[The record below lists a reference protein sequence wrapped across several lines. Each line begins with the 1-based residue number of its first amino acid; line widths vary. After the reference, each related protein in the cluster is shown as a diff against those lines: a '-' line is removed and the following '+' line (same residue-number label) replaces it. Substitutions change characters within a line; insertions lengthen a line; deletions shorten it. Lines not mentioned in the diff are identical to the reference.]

1 MHHRLSPLSHRV
13 MRRLACAAMLCGL
26 GLVTAQAQQ
35 TGLLYDPEPPADS
48 AYVRVI
54 LASRDGAIDV
64 EVDGKPRIRKLA
76 AGEASDYMVLT
87 AGKHTIVLHP
97 AGKPATHLT
106 TTIDV
111 VRGRAMTV
119 AFTALRA
126 DSAPVVFEDK
136 ANANKLKALL
146 AVYHLDSG
154 GAVDVLTADG
164 NTKVFSGL
172 APGASASISVNPISI
187 ELIAAKP
194 GDKAP
199 LARAA
204 LAMAQGGTYSVLL
217 LPGEGGKIIARASQ
231 NKIERYTGK

>member
-1 MHHRLSPLSHRV
+1 MHQYVVKVTRRV
-13 MRRLACAAMLCGL
+13 ACAAMLCCL
-26 GLVTAQAQQ
+26 GFAVQAQP

-48 AYVRVI
+48 AYVRIV

-64 EVDGKPRIRKLA
+64 DVDGKPRIRKLA
-76 AGEASDYMVLT
+76 SGEASDYLVLS

-97 AGKPATHLT
+97 AGKPAIHLST
-106 TTIDV
+106 TLEV

-146 AVYHLDSG
+146 AVYHLHTG
-154 GAVDVLTADG
+154 AGAVDVLTADG
-164 NTKVFSGL
+164 TTKVFSGL
-172 APGASASISVNPISI
+172 APGTSSSISVNPISI

-194 GDKAP
+194 GEKTP
-199 LARAA
+199 QARVA

-217 LPGEGGKIIARASQ
+217 LPDESGKTVARASQ